1 MSEHSHPDCKD
12 KDSVHYFMCHMTQKE
27 FEEMCYKYVEPSQE
41 TKNSDKFKSAMKSLN
56 DNEIVVEKDS

>member
-1 MSEHSHPDCKD
+1 
-12 KDSVHYFMCHMTQKE
+12 MTQKE